1 MPVGLGETRKEGPGP
16 TPVPVRKMYWPVEEP
31 FASSES
37 RAVRVPGAV
46 GVKFTVMTQ
55 VAVPPGQE
63 LDGFGLTDDST
74 AETVK
79 SPALGPPRVSEA
91 AGDPPAIFASWMLEV
106 WV

>member
-1 MPVGLGETRKEGPGP
+1 MPVGLGETRKDGPGP

-37 RAVRVPGAV
+37 LAVRVPAAV
-46 GVKFTVMTQ
+46 GLNCTVIVQ

-63 LDGFGLTDDST
+63 LEGFGLTDDST

-79 SPALGPPRVSEA
+79 SAALGPPRVSEA
-91 AGDPPAIFASWMLEV
+91 AGDPLAIFAS
-106 WV
+106 